1 MQILSLYL
9 LIGAL
14 LVMAACEI
22 NKIPSYDD
30 SEPEVELTN
39 SDRIVYI
46 LFWPAIIIYVIY
58 KLKKE

>member
-1 MQILSLYL
+1 MQILSIYL

-30 SEPEVELTN
+30 SEEIELTN

-46 LFWPAIIIYVIY
+46 LFWPAIIIYIIY